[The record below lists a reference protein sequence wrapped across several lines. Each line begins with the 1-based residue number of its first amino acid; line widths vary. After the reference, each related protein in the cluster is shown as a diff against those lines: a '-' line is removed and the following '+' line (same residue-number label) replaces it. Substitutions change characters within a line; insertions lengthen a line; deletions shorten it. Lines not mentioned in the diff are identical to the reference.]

1 MRIEV
6 RTQGGFA
13 GNVRRPA
20 LVVET
25 EDLEAADAR
34 ELEALAAGLPAGGPP
49 GRGADLMRYDVL
61 VDDASGRR
69 TASFFEPNV
78 PRARARATKL
88 ARKAGRRSVA
98 PPAPRRPSRSGR
110 RRR

>member
-6 RTQGGFA
+6 RQQGGFA
-13 GNVRRPA
+13 GHMRRPS

-25 EDLEAADAR
+25 DDLEPGLAR

-69 TASFFEPNV
+69 TAAFFEPDV
-78 PRARARATKL
+78 PPPVRALLKL
-88 ARKAGRRSVA
+88 AREAGRRA
-98 PPAPRRPSRSGR
+98 
-110 RRR
+110 

>member
-6 RTQGGFA
+6 RQQGGFA
-13 GNVRRPA
+13 GHIRRPP

-25 EDLEAADAR
+25 EDLEPGLAR

-69 TASFFEPNV
+69 TAVFFEPDV
-78 PRARARATKL
+78 PPQVRALVKL
-88 ARKAGRRSVA
+88 ARQAGRRA
-98 PPAPRRPSRSGR
+98 
-110 RRR
+110 

>member
-6 RTQGGFA
+6 RQQGGFA
-13 GNVRRPA
+13 GNVRRPP

-25 EDLEAADAR
+25 DDLEPGLAR
-34 ELEALAAGLPAGGPP
+34 ELESLAAGLPAGGPP

-69 TASFFEPNV
+69 TAAFFEPDV
-78 PRARARATKL
+78 PPPVRALLKL
-88 ARKAGRRSVA
+88 AREAGRRA
-98 PPAPRRPSRSGR
+98 
-110 RRR
+110 

>member
-25 EDLEAADAR
+25 EDLEPADAR
-34 ELEALAAGLPAGGPP
+34 ELEALAASLPAGGPP

-78 PRARARATKL
+78 PEAVRALLRL
-88 ARKAGRRSVA
+88 ARKA
-98 PPAPRRPSRSGR
+98 R
-110 RRR
+110 RRGT

>member
-1 MRIEV
+1 MGMRIEV
-6 RTQGGFA
+6 RQQGGFA
-13 GNVRRPA
+13 GHIRRPP

-25 EDLEAADAR
+25 EDVDPGLAR

-69 TASFFEPNV
+69 TAAFFEPDV
-78 PRARARATKL
+78 PAPVRALLKL
-88 ARKAGRRSVA
+88 AREAGRRA
-98 PPAPRRPSRSGR
+98 
-110 RRR
+110 

>member
-13 GNVRRPA
+13 GSVRRPA

-25 EDLEAADAR
+25 DDLEPADAR

-78 PRARARATKL
+78 PPGVRALLRL
-88 ARKAGRRSVA
+88 ARKA
-98 PPAPRRPSRSGR
+98 R
-110 RRR
+110 RRA

>member
-6 RTQGGFA
+6 RQQGGFA
-13 GNVRRPA
+13 GTVRRPP

-25 EDLEAADAR
+25 EELEPGLAR
-34 ELEALAAGLPAGGPP
+34 ELEQLAASLPAGGPP

-69 TASFFEPNV
+69 TAAFFEPDV
-78 PRARARATKL
+78 PAPVRALMKL
-88 ARKAGRRSVA
+88 ARDAGRRA
-98 PPAPRRPSRSGR
+98 
-110 RRR
+110 

>member
-6 RTQGGFA
+6 RQQGGFA
-13 GNVRRPA
+13 GHVRRPP

-25 EDLEAADAR
+25 EDLEPVRAH
-34 ELEALAAGLPAGGPP
+34 ELETLAASLPAGGPP

-69 TASFFEPNV
+69 TAAFFEPDV
-78 PRARARATKL
+78 PEPVRRLLRL
-88 ARKAGRRSVA
+88 AREAGRRA
-98 PPAPRRPSRSGR
+98 
-110 RRR
+110 